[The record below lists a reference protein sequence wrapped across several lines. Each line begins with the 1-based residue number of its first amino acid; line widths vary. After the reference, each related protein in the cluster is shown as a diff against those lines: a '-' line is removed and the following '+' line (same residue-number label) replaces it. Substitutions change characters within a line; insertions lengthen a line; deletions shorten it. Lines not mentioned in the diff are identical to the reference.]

1 MKTVF
6 IIIGAYF
13 LIGAIAMAL
22 INRRQDA
29 AKRKENWTKYAV
41 YLAIVGTLVSSII
54 YLQYSFVPLA
64 VVIALGGLYEIV
76 RAQRST
82 GESNFRFTS
91 LICYGLLSISFILF
105 SGLNSSWVL
114 YTYLAVF
121 VFDGFSQIS
130 GQLLGRRK
138 LIPSISPN
146 KTVEGVG
153 GGLVMTIFSLLITRN
168 LTGISSGEAIL
179 FGTLVSMASLTGD
192 LLASFVKRKAGI
204 KDYSKL
210 IPGHGGFLDRFDS
223 FIFAG
228 AIVYMVV

>member
-13 LIGAIAMAL
+13 LIGAIAMAV

-54 YLQYSFVPLA
+54 YMQYSFVPLA

-153 GGLVMTIFSLLITRN
+153 GGLVMTIFSLLITRS

-228 AIVYMVV
+228 AIVYIVV